1 MNRLLLFLFLTI
13 SLQAKTISVLY
24 DVTFGLFGEVGK
36 ARGGYKN
43 DGKTYSIEMNATS
56 SGFARFISNNRK
68 ESHRSYG
75 VVVDGVLKP
84 HTYIQEITTNSFHT
98 INTFSIDHKQKRVTK
113 NIIKKSWN
121 LNKEIL
127 EDKNETRDE
136 KYFADNDLLTLFFN
150 LKSELDRM
158 NIQKTKRGTL
168 YAVGANKDNGAVD
181 IVLPIEQEL
190 VSSKELLDTDS
201 DNIVKAILNKKIFG
215 SKRGE
220 LFILLDSDYLAKRAV
235 LKDVV
240 FFGDVRGEM
249 IEKEEID

>member
-1 MNRLLLFLFLTI
+1 
-13 SLQAKTISVLY
+13 
-24 DVTFGLFGEVGK
+24 VTFGLFGEVGEAK
-36 ARGGYKN
+36 GVYKN
-43 DGKTYSIEMNATS
+43 DGKTYSIEMYATS
-56 SGFARFISNNRK
+56 SGFARFISNNRT

-84 HTYIQEITTNSFHT
+84 HTYIQEITTNNFY
-98 INTFSIDHKQKRVTK
+98 ILNTFSINQEQRKVTK
-113 NIIKKSWN
+113 NIIKQSWN

-136 KYFADNDLLTLFFN
+136 GYFADNDLLTLFFN
-150 LKSELDRM
+150 LKSELYRM
-158 NIQKTKRGTL
+158 NLQKTKQGIL

-181 IVLPIEQEL
+181 IILPTNQEL
-190 VSSKELLDTDS
+190 DSSKELLNTDS

-215 SKRGE
+215 SEKGE
-220 LFILLDSDYLAKRAV
+220 LFILLDSEYLAKKAV
-235 LKDVV
+235 LKDVM